1 MLGIRFR
8 WSVSLVALLVVIVMT
23 GGISMAKE
31 ENISTVGEYV
41 MGQDDTL
48 QKAQDG
54 ALSDAL
60 RAAAE
65 QIGIYVKAHTRMDDF
80 EVTKDQV
87 EVLMGHSLK
96 IGNKRFERILTPNG
110 DIHIKAYVDVS
121 YDPDAVLVDL
131 RSIEQGQEPATSNG
145 RGQEFTLHMIGVGDR
160 TGTYEG
166 ERNAAEL
173 PHGKG
178 KFSTKNPQGVPWYYE
193 GEFRNGHFYG
203 QGKQVWPTIGQMEQG
218 SFVDDRLHGYGKRS
232 NPNNSQVNYEGNFVY
247 GSPMLGS
254 VHMGQIMEFGDW
266 AYTAVKVQTGTTAG
280 NVVANGKYV
289 CVYVSAKNL
298 STFARQIGA
307 NNFFVLFDRTNG
319 SIYPYDG
326 NAMGSLVQAM
336 ITSGRQNP
344 AWFLTTINPGITVEG
359 IPFLFDVPQETP
371 VGNLLLLPKQ
381 GFGKVAPIQLQE
393 L

>member
-65 QIGIYVKAHTRMDDF
+65 QIGVYVKAHTRMDDF

-96 IGNKRFERILTPNG
+96 IVNKRFERILTPNG

-145 RGQEFTLHMIGVGDR
+145 RGQEFTLHMM
-160 TGTYEG
+160 
-166 ERNAAEL
+166 
-173 PHGKG
+173 
-178 KFSTKNPQGVPWYYE
+178 
-193 GEFRNGHFYG
+193 
-203 QGKQVWPTIGQMEQG
+203 IGQEHTRESVMRQ
-218 SFVDDRLHGYGKRS
+218 SCPMGK
-232 NPNNSQVNYEGNFVY
+232 
-247 GSPMLGS
+247 
-254 VHMGQIMEFGDW
+254 
-266 AYTAVKVQTGTTAG
+266 
-280 NVVANGKYV
+280 
-289 CVYVSAKNL
+289 
-298 STFARQIGA
+298 
-307 NNFFVLFDRTNG
+307 
-319 SIYPYDG
+319 
-326 NAMGSLVQAM
+326 GSLVQKTLRGSRGIM
-336 ITSGRQNP
+336 RESFGMGIFMDRENRFGQRLGR
-344 AWFLTTINPGITVEG
+344 WSRG
-359 IPFLFDVPQETP
+359 
-371 VGNLLLLPKQ
+371 LL
-381 GFGKVAPIQLQE
+381 
-393 L
+393 

>member
-8 WSVSLVALLVVIVMT
+8 WGISLIELVVVMVMVS
-23 GGISMAKE
+23 GISIAAE
-31 ENISTVGEYV
+31 QRISTVGEYS
-41 MGQDDTL
+41 MGQEDTL

-65 QIGIYVKAHTRMDDF
+65 QIGVYVKAYTRIDDF

-96 IGNKRFERILTPNG
+96 IVNKRFERILTPNG
-110 DIHIKAYVDVS
+110 DIHIKAYVDVA

-131 RSIEQGQEPATSNG
+131 RSLEQGREASEANKRRQEI
-145 RGQEFTLHMIGVGDR
+145 TLHLKFGDR
-160 TGTYEG
+160 TGVYEG
-166 ERNAAEL
+166 EKNAAGL
-173 PHGKG
+173 PHGQG
-178 KFSTKNPQGVPWYYE
+178 RFSSKNQQGMQWLYE
-193 GEFRNGHFYG
+193 GAFRDGHFYG
-203 QGKQVWPTIGQMEQG
+203 QGKTSWANGKWEEGTYVNDG
-218 SFVDDRLHGYGKRS
+218 LNGYGKTFDPVS
-232 NPNNSQVNYEGNFVY
+232 GSSYEGNFVY
-247 GSPMLGS
+247 GSPMLNA
-254 VHMGQIMEFGDW
+254 VRMGQIMEFGDW
-266 AYTAVKVQTGTTAG
+266 AYMAEKVQTGMTAG

-298 STFARQIGA
+298 STFARQLGA

-336 ITSGRQNP
+336 ISSRIQNP
-344 AWFLTTINPGITVEG
+344 AWYLININPGVEVQN
-359 IPFLFDVPQETP
+359 IPFIFDVPRETP
-371 VGNLLLLPKQ
+371 ISNLLLLPNQ

-393 L
+393 Q

>member
-65 QIGIYVKAHTRMDDF
+65 QIGVHVKAHTRMDDF

-96 IGNKRFERILTPNG
+96 IVNKRFERILTPNG
-110 DIHIKAYVDVS
+110 DIHIKAYVDIS

-203 QGKQVWPTIGQMEQG
+203 RGKTTWANGKWEEGTYVNDG
-218 SFVDDRLHGYGKRS
+218 LNGYGKTFDPVS
-232 NPNNSQVNYEGNFVY
+232 GSSYEGNFVY
-247 GSPMLGS
+247 GSPMLSS

>member
-96 IGNKRFERILTPNG
+96 IVNKRFERILTPNG

-131 RSIEQGQEPATSNG
+131 RSI
-145 RGQEFTLHMIGVGDR
+145 
-160 TGTYEG
+160 
-166 ERNAAEL
+166 
-173 PHGKG
+173 
-178 KFSTKNPQGVPWYYE
+178 
-193 GEFRNGHFYG
+193 
-203 QGKQVWPTIGQMEQG
+203 
-218 SFVDDRLHGYGKRS
+218 
-232 NPNNSQVNYEGNFVY
+232 
-247 GSPMLGS
+247 
-254 VHMGQIMEFGDW
+254 
-266 AYTAVKVQTGTTAG
+266 
-280 NVVANGKYV
+280 
-289 CVYVSAKNL
+289 
-298 STFARQIGA
+298 
-307 NNFFVLFDRTNG
+307 
-319 SIYPYDG
+319 
-326 NAMGSLVQAM
+326 
-336 ITSGRQNP
+336 
-344 AWFLTTINPGITVEG
+344 
-359 IPFLFDVPQETP
+359 
-371 VGNLLLLPKQ
+371 
-381 GFGKVAPIQLQE
+381 
-393 L
+393 

>member
-8 WSVSLVALLVVIVMT
+8 WSVSLVVLLVVIVMT

-65 QIGIYVKAHTRMDDF
+65 QIGVYVKAHTRMDDF

-96 IGNKRFERILTPNG
+96 IVNKRFERILTPNG

-178 KFSTKNPQGVPWYYE
+178 KFSTKTLRGSRGIMRESFGMGIFMDRENR
-193 GEFRNGHFYG
+193 FG
-203 QGKQVWPTIGQMEQG
+203 Q
-218 SFVDDRLHGYGKRS
+218 RL
-232 NPNNSQVNYEGNFVY
+232 
-247 GSPMLGS
+247 
-254 VHMGQIMEFGDW
+254 
-266 AYTAVKVQTGTTAG
+266 
-280 NVVANGKYV
+280 
-289 CVYVSAKNL
+289 
-298 STFARQIGA
+298 
-307 NNFFVLFDRTNG
+307 
-319 SIYPYDG
+319 
-326 NAMGSLVQAM
+326 
-336 ITSGRQNP
+336 GR
-344 AWFLTTINPGITVEG
+344 WSRG
-359 IPFLFDVPQETP
+359 
-371 VGNLLLLPKQ
+371 LL
-381 GFGKVAPIQLQE
+381 
-393 L
+393 